1 MGIKRNEKREVES
14 VRKRCLHIVYTCR
27 KVASCSTVPNT
38 MKMHTKI
45 FKRTDKEKD
54 AVKPET

>member
-14 VRKRCLHIVYTCR
+14 VRKIRLHIVYTCR

-38 MKMHTKI
+38 MKMHNKI
-45 FKRTDKEKD
+45 FKRSDKGKN

>member
-1 MGIKRNEKREVES
+1 MEKKRNEKGEIES
-14 VRKRCLHIVYTCR
+14 VRKRCFHIVYTCR

-38 MKMHTKI
+38 MKMHNKI
-45 FKRTDKEKD
+45 FVRTDKGKD